1 MDIEELIDSLVN
13 VLMIEWFDT
22 FIINKNKHPI
32 DSILVELEKEEGDS
46 MKPKEDYGYLYD
58 VK

>member
-1 MDIEELIDSLVN
+1 MGIKELIDSLVN
-13 VLMIEWFDT
+13 VLMIEWFNT

-32 DSILVELEKEEGDS
+32 DSILAELEKDEGDS
-46 MKPKEDYGYLYD
+46 MKRKEDYGYLYD